1 MRHSIQE
8 LAELAREARR
18 TTMKMIASLGS
29 GHVGG
34 SLDIVDVLTVL
45 YYEEMNVDPK
55 NPGMPGRDRFVL
67 SKGHGGPG
75 LYSILAMK
83 GYFDFKEIYTLN
95 KPGTMLPSHC
105 DRLLTPG
112 IDMTTGSLGQGLSA
126 AVGMALADRMDQ
138 NGARVYC
145 IIGDGESQ
153 EGQIWEA
160 GMYAAQ
166 AKLGSLTCFLDLNG
180 QQIDN
185 PVDKVNSMIDAAA
198 KWRAFGWEVQE
209 IDGHNLQAI
218 YNAIERAKTCT
229 DRPNMIVLHTVKG
242 KGWKKVEGTTKC
254 HSMPVTAEDLEDA
267 LWDLQ
272 EPAAGR

>member
-1 MRHSIQE
+1 MQHSIQE
-8 LAELAREARR
+8 LTELAKEARR
-18 TTMKMIASLGS
+18 TTMEMIASLGK

-34 SLDIVDVLTVL
+34 ALDIVDVLTVL
-45 YYEEMNVDPK
+45 YYEEMNIDPK
-55 NPGMPGRDRFVL
+55 NPQMPGRDRFVL

-75 LYSILAMK
+75 VYSILAMK
-83 GYFDFKEIYTLN
+83 GYSDRKEIYTLN

-126 AVGMALADRMDQ
+126 AVGMALADRIDG

-180 QQIDN
+180 QQIDA
-185 PVDKVNSMIDAAA
+185 PVDEVNSMIDAAA
-198 KWRAFGWEVQE
+198 KWRAFGWNVQE

-218 YNAIERAKTCT
+218 YDAIEQAKTCM
-229 DRPNMIVLHTVKG
+229 DKPNMIVLHTIKG
-242 KGWKKVEGTTKC
+242 KGWKKIEGTTKS
-254 HSMPVTAEDLEDA
+254 HSMPVTAEDLKDA
-267 LWDLQ
+267 LQDLQ
-272 EPAAGR
+272 

>member
-1 MRHSIQE
+1 MQHTIQE
-8 LAELAREARR
+8 LTDLAREARR
-18 TTMKMIASLGS
+18 TMMEMIGSLGK

-34 SLDIVDVLTVL
+34 SLDLAEVLTVL
-45 YYEEMNVDPK
+45 YYEDMNVDPK
-55 NPGMPGRDRFVL
+55 NPNMPGRDRLVL
-67 SKGHGGPG
+67 SKGHGGPAV
-75 LYSILAMK
+75 YSLLTMK
-83 GYFDFKEIYTLN
+83 GFFDRKEIYTLN
-95 KPGTMLPSHC
+95 KPGTILPSHC

-112 IDMTTGSLGQGLSA
+112 IDMTAGSLGQGLSA

-180 QQIDN
+180 QQIDA
-185 PVDKVNSMIDAAA
+185 PVDQINSMINAAE
-198 KWRAFGWEVQE
+198 KWRAFGWNVQE
-209 IDGHNLQAI
+209 IDGHDIQAI
-218 YNAIERAKTCT
+218 YDAIQEAETCT
-229 DRPNMIVLHTVKG
+229 DKPNMIVLRTIKG

-267 LWDLQ
+267 LRDLQ
-272 EPAAGR
+272 